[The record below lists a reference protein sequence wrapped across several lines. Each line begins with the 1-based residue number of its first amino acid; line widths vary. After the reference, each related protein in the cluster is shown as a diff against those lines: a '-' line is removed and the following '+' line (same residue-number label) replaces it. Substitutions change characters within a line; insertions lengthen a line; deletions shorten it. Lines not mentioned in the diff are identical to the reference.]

1 MASSLRGTNSAPVRH
16 SGLRKRWLP
25 AVAGC
30 MVFGCALTVGLPVS
44 VAQTLASESGQSAE
58 AGPIGLAQA
67 YEQAIQQDATLRAT
81 RAQTVSTAER
91 EVQARAQLRPRVSFT
106 ASRFHNDLDRT
117 QPNFLGQSTT
127 TQEKYYSHSQTL
139 QVRQPI
145 YRPALSLGVDGAVA
159 QTQDAEATLE
169 RAVQTLGVRVVESYL
184 QVLLAQDRQAL
195 LHTQHRLATQ
205 QLDAAR
211 KRFDGGQGIRTDMD
225 EAQARLDL
233 LAAQQLEAS
242 QARETALMQLQ
253 LMTQRPAS
261 GVYALDSQALGVDS
275 FDARTPQHWLEK
287 AEASSPEIK
296 ALQARLESARIDVQR
311 ASAGHKPTLDAVV
324 QINRSGSESVTS
336 TQSAYINRQVG
347 LQFDLPL
354 YAGGAI
360 QSAVRQALAEQTR
373 AEETLE
379 ATRRDLALRIQ
390 REWRGITEGV
400 LRTSALQ
407 RAVASAD
414 QVVVSV
420 RRSFEAGMRT
430 VLDVLNAEQQA
441 QQARR
446 DLGEA
451 RLTYVASRLRL
462 LALAGE
468 LDQRQMELAAS
479 WFRP

>member
-1 MASSLRGTNSAPVRH
+1 MSLGSRVGVWARPVA
-16 SGLRKRWLP
+16 G
-25 AVAGC
+25 AVA
-30 MVFGCALTVGLPVS
+30 VGCALIWNMPV
-44 VAQTLASESGQSAE
+44 ANGQTLAGAPEQAAD
-58 AGPIGLAQA
+58 AGLIGLFQA
-67 YEQAIQQDATLRAT
+67 YEQALEKDAGLRAT

-106 ASRFHNDLDRT
+106 ASRFHNDLNRT

-169 RAVQTLGVRVVESYL
+169 RAVQTLGVRVVEAYL

-296 ALQARLESARIDVQR
+296 ALQARLEGARIDVQR

-324 QINRSGSESVTS
+324 QINRSGSETVTS

-468 LDQRQMELAAS
+468 LDRRQMELAAS